1 MNLSLHF
8 RPGGRKPPLPKCA
21 GGLDGSRTGARVSC
35 QHSVC
40 AVTSA
45 AGGSEGR
52 EGAGTRRWIPGIFLS
67 LRSSSLLALKTEP
80 VVGTT
85 GRK

>member
-35 QHSVC
+35 QHSVRRDLGGWGLRGEGRGRHQE
-40 AVTSA
+40 VDPGDLPFSA
-45 AGGSEGR
+45 KLLFVGSED
-52 EGAGTRRWIPGIFLS
+52 
-67 LRSSSLLALKTEP
+67 
-80 VVGTT
+80 
-85 GRK
+85 